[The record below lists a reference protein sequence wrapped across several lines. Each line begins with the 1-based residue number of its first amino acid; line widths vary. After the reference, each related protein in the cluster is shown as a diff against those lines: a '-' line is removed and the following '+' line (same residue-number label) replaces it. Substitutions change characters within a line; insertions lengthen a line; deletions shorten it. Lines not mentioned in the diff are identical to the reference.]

1 MTSQKAN
8 IKAAS
13 QKPASQKPVGAVT
26 RGTTNPNRLRRVD
39 RYLCSLPVLRNVREP
54 IVVDLGYGASPIT
67 AVELLARC
75 KQVNPNTRVVGV
87 EIEQERVARGLEIAT
102 DELQFVRGGFE
113 TPLPAG
119 FSPGTKVDLIRAFNV
134 LRQYSEAEVAAAWAL
149 MQSRLSAD
157 GLLIEGTCDEI
168 GRLQSWVT
176 LDSKQPLWFTVS
188 LRLSGLESPSKVVE
202 RLPKALIHHNVAGER
217 IHEFLAALD
226 LWWNTHASLGV
237 FGAVQR
243 WSAVCQSMADSGWPV
258 KIEPKRW
265 KLGEITLDWSAVA
278 PSTPEL

>member
-1 MTSQKAN
+1 MTAKESPSK
-8 IKAAS
+8 
-13 QKPASQKPVGAVT
+13 KPVGSVT

-39 RYLCSLPVLRNVREP
+39 RYICSLPVLREVQEP

-75 KQVNPNTRVVGV
+75 KKVNPKARVVGV

-102 DELQFVRGGFE
+102 DDLLFVRGGFE
-113 TPLPAG
+113 TPLPRALPSGQPSG
-119 FSPGTKVDLIRAFNV
+119 FAAETKVDLIRAFNV
-134 LRQYSEAEVAAAWAL
+134 LRQYDESEVAAAWKL
-149 MQSRLSAD
+149 MQGRLSWQ

-176 LDSKQPLWFTVS
+176 LDAEKPLWFTVS
-188 LRLSGLESPSKVVE
+188 LRLTGLENPSKVAE
-202 RLPKALIHHNVAGER
+202 RLPKALIHRNVAGER
-217 IHEFLAALD
+217 IHEFLEALD
-226 LWWNTHASLGV
+226 FWWTAHSPLSV

-243 WSAVCQSMADSGWPV
+243 WSAVCQSMADAGWPV

-265 KLGEITLDWSAVA
+265 KLGELTVDWASVA
-278 PSTPEL
+278 PL